1 MPDSA
6 ATMMLI
12 SGDSC
17 LIKSCQGVVD
27 SLSSLRLIVME
38 QARDADS
45 HLARE
50 DLRLI
55 AVHLRR
61 ESDSGEVVRLLHR
74 LAALERAVALLVIA
88 EEHDPAQAWGL
99 MRLGA
104 TDYLRRRLDGERLSS
119 LIRLLTAQPS
129 TADREPPLSEPIESA
144 LSQQPPSLRVA
155 CRGIDAMMEQVRRVA
170 LQDTTILLGGE
181 TGTGKTRLARLIHD
195 LSPRSAEP
203 FLAINCGALAA
214 ELIESEM
221 FGHVKGAFTGAD
233 RARVGKFAAAGR
245 GTLLLDEIDALPLAL
260 QAKLL
265 RAVEERLFE
274 PVGCNDSQPVQARLI
289 AASNRSP
296 EREVEA
302 GRFRADLYYRLNVVS
317 FHLPPLREQPELV
330 ATLANHFLKEC
341 AARNSRPVQG
351 IGIEALSILEA
362 YRWPGNIRELRNVME
377 RAVALCS
384 EDYIGIGDLPEA
396 LCSAALCTPARS
408 CLPLPSEGRSSRSA
422 LRRAKGK
429 AEAALIVEALRKHGN
444 NRLRAA
450 LELGISRRTLY
461 KKLHRYGL
469 MESDGGPSDGPS
481 AVPSLPQTIDLP
493 SWPRFSGLS
502 RAYSSPTGS

>member
-1 MPDSA
+1 MPDPA
-6 ATMMLI
+6 TTMMVI
-12 SGDSC
+12 SGDSSF
-17 LIKSCQGVVD
+17 IQSCQGVVD
-27 SLSSLRLIVME
+27 SPSNLRLIVLE
-38 QARDADS
+38 HACEADAY
-45 HLARE
+45 LAAE

-55 AVHLRR
+55 VVHLLR
-61 ESDSGEVVRLLHR
+61 ESDSCEVVRLLHR
-74 LAALERAVALLVIA
+74 LASLERAVALLVIT

-104 TDYLRRRLDGERLSS
+104 TDYLSRLHDGNRLGS
-119 LIRLLTAQPS
+119 LIRLLTAQTPQK
-129 TADREPPLSEPIESA
+129 DRSPPMPEPMEMGSP
-144 LSQQPPSLRVA
+144 QPPSLRVA

-181 TGTGKTRLARLIHD
+181 TGTGKTRLARLIHE

-214 ELIESEM
+214 DLIESEM

-274 PVGCNDSQPVQARLI
+274 PVGCNDSLPVEARLI
-289 AASNRSP
+289 AASNRSL

-317 FHLPPLREQPELV
+317 FHLPPLREQPELIS
-330 ATLANHFLKEC
+330 ALASRFLKEC
-341 AARNSRPVQG
+341 AARNARSVQG
-351 IGIEALSILEA
+351 IGIETLSILEA
-362 YRWPGNIRELRNVME
+362 YRWPGNIRELRNVIE

-384 EDYIGIGDLPEA
+384 DDYIGLGDLPEA

-408 CLPLPSEGRSSRSA
+408 PLPFQSEGRPSRSA
-422 LRRAKGK
+422 LRHAKGK
-429 AEAALIVEALRKHGN
+429 AEAALIMEALRKHGN

-469 MESDGGPSDGPS
+469 MESDLGPTGGRS
-481 AVPSLPQTIDLP
+481 AQPSLAQETDQP

>member
-1 MPDSA
+1 ML
-6 ATMMLI
+6 LI
-12 SGDSC
+12 SGDLS
-17 LIKSCQGVVD
+17 LIQSCQSVIQSISD
-27 SLSSLRLIVME
+27 LRLIVTDC
-38 QARDADS
+38 AREADNY
-45 HLARE
+45 LARE

-55 AVHLRR
+55 VVHLPR
-61 ESDSGEVVRLLHR
+61 ESDSTEVVRLLHR
-74 LAALERAVALLVIA
+74 LASLERAVAVLVIT

-104 TDYLRRRLDGERLSS
+104 TEYLSRSLDGDRLSS
-119 LIRLLTAQPS
+119 LIRLLTAQAPLTEKQS
-129 TADREPPLSEPIESA
+129 PAPEPVEGGSP
-144 LSQQPPSLRVA
+144 QPPSLRVA

-181 TGTGKTRLARLIHD
+181 TGTGKTRLARLIHE
-195 LSPRSAEP
+195 LSPRCAEP

-274 PVGCNDSQPVQARLI
+274 PVGCNDSLPVQARLI
-289 AASNRSP
+289 AASNRSL

-317 FHLPPLREQPELV
+317 FHLPPLREQPELIS
-330 ATLANHFLKEC
+330 TLASHFLKEC
-341 AARNSRPVQG
+341 AARNARPVHG
-351 IGIEALSILEA
+351 MGIETLSILEA
-362 YRWPGNIRELRNVME
+362 YRWPGNIRELRNVIE

-384 EDYIGIGDLPEA
+384 EDYIGLGDLPEA
-396 LCSAALCTPARS
+396 LCSSALCTPARS
-408 CLPLPSEGRSSRSA
+408 CLPLHSESRSSRSA
-422 LRRAKGK
+422 LRHAKGK
-429 AEAALIVEALRKHGN
+429 AEAALIMEALRKHGN

-469 MESDGGPSDGPS
+469 MESDVGSIDGRGTE
-481 AVPSLPQTIDLP
+481 PSLLPAVEHP

>member
-1 MPDSA
+1 
-6 ATMMLI
+6 
-12 SGDSC
+12 
-17 LIKSCQGVVD
+17 
-27 SLSSLRLIVME
+27 
-38 QARDADS
+38 
-45 HLARE
+45 
-50 DLRLI
+50 
-55 AVHLRR
+55 
-61 ESDSGEVVRLLHR
+61 LLHR
-74 LAALERAVALLVIA
+74 LASLERAVAVLVIT

-104 TDYLRRRLDGERLSS
+104 TEYLSRVLDGSRLAS
-119 LIRLLTAQPS
+119 LIRLLTAQPPRTEKPS
-129 TADREPPLSEPIESA
+129 PAPEPIDIVSPP
-144 LSQQPPSLRVA
+144 QPPSQSVA
-155 CRGIDAMMEQVRRVA
+155 CRGIEAMMEQVRRVA

-181 TGTGKTRLARLIHD
+181 TGTGKTRLARLIHE

-274 PVGCNDSQPVQARLI
+274 PVGSNDSSPVQARLI
-289 AASNRSP
+289 AASNRSL

-302 GRFRADLYYRLNVVS
+302 SRFRADLYYRLNVVS
-317 FHLPPLREQPELV
+317 FHLPPLREQPELIS
-330 ATLANHFLKEC
+330 ALASHFLKEC
-341 AARNSRPVQG
+341 AARNARPVQG
-351 IGIEALSILEA
+351 ISIETLSILEA
-362 YRWPGNIRELRNVME
+362 YRWPGNIRELRNVIE

-384 EDYIGIGDLPEA
+384 DDFIGLADLPET

-408 CLPLPSEGRSSRSA
+408 CLPLHSDGRSSRSA
-422 LRRAKGK
+422 LRHAKGK
-429 AEAALIVEALRKHGN
+429 AEAALIMEALRKHGN

-469 MESDGGPSDGPS
+469 MESDVGPADGHS
-481 AVPSLPQTIDLP
+481 VESSLPQAVDHP

-502 RAYSSPTGS
+502 RAYSSPMGS